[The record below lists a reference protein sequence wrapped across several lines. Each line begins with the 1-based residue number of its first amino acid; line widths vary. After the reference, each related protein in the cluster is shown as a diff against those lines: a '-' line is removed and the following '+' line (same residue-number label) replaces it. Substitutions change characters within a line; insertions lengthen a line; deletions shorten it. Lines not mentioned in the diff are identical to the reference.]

1 MSKKKKEIA
10 RTSGKTHSRV
20 PHQRTIKLRRPR
32 AQGRQCNPVDGPAA
46 APVRD
51 EGNKQLPPRTEIL
64 LIKKPR
70 ARGEG
75 GVGKGLLASVR
86 AFTCTILKA
95 YKKYCY
101 NRT

>member
-10 RTSGKTHSRV
+10 RTSDKTHSRV
-20 PHQRTIKLRRPR
+20 PHQRTIKLRLQRT
-32 AQGRQCNPVDGPAA
+32 QGRQYNPGDGPAT

-64 LIKKPR
+64 LIKKLR
-70 ARGEG
+70 ARSEG
-75 GVGKGLLASVR
+75 CVGKGLLVSVR
-86 AFTCTILKA
+86 AFTCTVLKA

-101 NRT
+101 NGT